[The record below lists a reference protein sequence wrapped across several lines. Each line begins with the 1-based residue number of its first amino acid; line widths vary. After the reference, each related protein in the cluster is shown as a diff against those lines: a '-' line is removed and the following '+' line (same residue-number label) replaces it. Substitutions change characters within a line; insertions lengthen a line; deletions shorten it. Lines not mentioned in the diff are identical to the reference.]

1 MTLVFNNYRKIDLR
15 YWSLLL
21 LAFFPVLPYALIS
34 IITALFLFICIYS
47 FFGQVKKLSPNKEQ
61 LKEFILLAGF
71 YLIICFSVFYSQDIG
86 TAIKVVGRMVPLLLF
101 PLAIIFFSRNYRLN
115 NGKKKKIL
123 NAFVFSSF
131 LLLIYVFVLG
141 FMSINDFHSHSIR
154 NKLLETSYLDL
165 HSTYISIY
173 FSSAIFIL
181 IIAYNTKKNFWNLFL
196 ILLFLIGLLLIFS
209 RGVVFSIIIE
219 FVLFYLIRNKRKF
232 WQKILV
238 LLVFIFSMSLT
249 IYQIP
254 FLRYRITEIYQYGF
268 QSTENNKRLSSTS
281 MRLAVYSC
289 AMDIIAKNPLT
300 GLGVGDLQTELQLC
314 YQSLNSPDFSV
325 KNLNTHN
332 FYFYMLGT
340 AGIFGLIS
348 FIISLGTILKRAW
361 KSENLLFLCV
371 FALVSLVLLTEN
383 ILSRSY
389 GLTFFCFFLT
399 ILYLSDVKNKSTN
412 YY

>member
-1 MTLVFNNYRKIDLR
+1 MTIVFNNYRQIDLR

-47 FFGQVKKLSPNKEQ
+47 FFGQEKRLRPNKEQ

-71 YLIICFSVFYSQDIG
+71 YLIICFSVFYSQETG
-86 TAIKVVGRMVPLLLF
+86 TALKVVGRMVPLLLF
-101 PLAIIFFSRNYRLN
+101 PLVIIFFSRNYRLN
-115 NGKKKKIL
+115 NRKKKKIL

-131 LLLIYVFVLG
+131 LLLIYVFILG
-141 FMSINDFHSHSIR
+141 FMSINDLHSHSIR

-181 IIAYNTKKNFWNLFL
+181 IIAYNTKKNYWNLFL

-219 FVLFYLIRNKRKF
+219 FVLFYLIRNKRKL

-254 FLRYRITEIYQYGF
+254 FLKYRITEIYQYGF

-289 AMDIIAKNPLT
+289 TMDIIAKNPLT

-332 FYFYMLGT
+332 FYFYMLGVT
-340 AGIFGLIS
+340 GILGLVG
-348 FIISLGTILKRAW
+348 FMVSLIKILQKAR
-361 KSENLLFLCV
+361 KSENLLSLYIF
-371 FALVSLVLLTEN
+371 SLVILILFTEN

-389 GLTFFCFFLT
+389 GLTFYCFFLA
-399 ILYLSDVKNKSTN
+399 ILYFSKGKIKRISN
-412 YY
+412 